1 MLTVANA
8 LKQASKAAEAHSET
22 PALDAQTLLA
32 GIMRRPRSWLLA
44 HPEAHL
50 TPRQHRRLNRACTML
65 AQGIPLPYVL
75 GRWEFYGRKF
85 AISPAVLIPR
95 PETETLVELALAWLR
110 AHPGRRRTAD
120 IGTGSGIIAVTLAAE
135 IPDLTCTATDISE
148 AALGIAALNASAHKV
163 AERIRFVH
171 TDLLEGVPETFD
183 LIAAN
188 LPYIPSKRLASLEV
202 ARREPR
208 IALDG
213 GADGLALIRRLLT
226 QAQSRL
232 RAGGVIMLEIDD
244 SHAQTAPET
253 ARSLFPNAEIQIHR
267 DLANRPRVLAVQLR
281 HSPKSHA

>member
-8 LKQASKAAEAHSET
+8 LKQASKAAEEHSET

-32 GIMRRPRSWLLA
+32 GIMRRPRAWLLS
-44 HPEAHL
+44 HPEARL

-75 GRWEFYGRKF
+75 GRWEFYGREF
-85 AISPAVLIPR
+85 ALSPAVLIPR

-110 AHPGRRRTAD
+110 AHPNHRRAAD
-120 IGTGSGIIAVTLAAE
+120 IGSGSGIIAITLAAE
-135 IPDLTCTATDISE
+135 IPDLTCTATDISK
-148 AALGIAALNASAHKV
+148 AALGIAALNASAHGV
-163 AERIRFVH
+163 ADRIRLIH
-171 TDLLEGVPETFD
+171 TNLLESVTETFD

-188 LPYIPSKRLASLEV
+188 LPYIPTERLASLEV
-202 ARREPR
+202 AHREPR

-213 GADGLALIRRLLT
+213 GADGLALIRRLLA

-244 SHAQTAPET
+244 SHAQSASEA
-253 ARSLFPNAEIQIHR
+253 ARSVFPNAAVQVHN
-267 DLANRPRVLAVQLR
+267 DLASRQRVLVVQNNA
-281 HSPKSHA
+281 KE